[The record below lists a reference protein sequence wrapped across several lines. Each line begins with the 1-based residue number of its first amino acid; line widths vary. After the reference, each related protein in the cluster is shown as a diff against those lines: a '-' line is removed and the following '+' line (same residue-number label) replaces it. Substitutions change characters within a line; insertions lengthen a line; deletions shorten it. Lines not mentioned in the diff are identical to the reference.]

1 MNTVPA
7 HGLPAAPVLR
17 WPIPQEV
24 ALGLDVANRWEA
36 LRAASA
42 LIERSRG
49 LNAAPIFRAL
59 WRRER
64 AASTALGNGFAIPH
78 ARVAGI
84 SEPLVVYARLRTPVG
99 FAAPDHRPTS
109 ELLVLLV
116 PNNADNAM
124 HLELLALIAEMFADS
139 AFRARLIAS
148 SDSAAVR
155 STFQG
160 WIAERASRA
169 GLAIP
174 A

>member
-1 MNTVPA
+1 MNTLSA
-7 HGLPAAPVLR
+7 RAIPAAPVLR
-17 WPIPQEV
+17 SSIPQEV
-24 ALGLDVANRWEA
+24 ALDLDVANRWEA

-42 LIERSRG
+42 VIARSSG
-49 LNAAPIFRAL
+49 VNAAPVFRAL
-59 WRRER
+59 WRREL

-84 SEPLVVYARLRTPVG
+84 SEPLTVYARLRTPVG

-139 AFRARLIAS
+139 AFRARLVAS
-148 SDSAAVR
+148 SDAAAVR

-160 WIAERASRA
+160 WIAERTARA
-169 GLAIP
+169 GVTTP
-174 A
+174 G